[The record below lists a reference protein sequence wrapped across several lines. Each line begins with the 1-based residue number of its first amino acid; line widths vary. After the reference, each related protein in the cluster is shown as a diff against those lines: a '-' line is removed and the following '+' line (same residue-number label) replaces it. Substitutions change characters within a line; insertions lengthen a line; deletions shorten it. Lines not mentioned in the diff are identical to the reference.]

1 MDIALNTCR
10 TENFARNENQILLAA
25 RMTRD
30 HYYPGRDRNFPDW
43 ILVFAVFKLLELD
56 GNASPDRLF
65 ELLKDH
71 SQIESPEMRR
81 YLHLAIAAGRSRDL
95 ARRRDEGCVFSGGR
109 KFSFEKTSG
118 MSASLTSRCQTVGR
132 SKLNQLLFY
141 SDFVHYFLYGGSISG
156 ARYVRHRFGPVF
168 EGFEK
173 TFDEMLAANA
183 VAIEYRSCGEETI
196 ISSSDEVIV
205 ENLSMLDVTT
215 LTWVAATFGGMSEV
229 GIQEFL
235 SHECAYRFTRRGDYI
250 AYEYARI
257 FQKLPEPLPEEPPA
271 HDH

>member
-10 TENFARNENQILLAA
+10 TSNLARNENQILLAA

-56 GNASPDRLF
+56 GNASPERLF
-65 ELLKDH
+65 DLLKDP

-109 KFSFEKTSG
+109 KFSFEKACGTF
-118 MSASLTSRCQTVGR
+118 AFLTSRCPTVGR

-141 SDFVHYFLYGGSISG
+141 GDFVHYFLYGESISG

-173 TFDEMLAANA
+173 TFDEMLAANV
-183 VAIEYRSCGEETI
+183 VAIEYRSCGEEI
-196 ISSSDEVIV
+196 VVNSNDDLIV
-205 ENLSMLDVTT
+205 ENLSMLEVAT
-215 LTWVAATFGGMSEV
+215 LTWVAATFGKMSDSE
-229 GIQEFL
+229 IREFL
-235 SHECAYRFTRRGDYI
+235 SRECAYRFTRRGDYI

-257 FQKLPEPLPEEPPA
+257 FQKLPPLP
-271 HDH
+271 